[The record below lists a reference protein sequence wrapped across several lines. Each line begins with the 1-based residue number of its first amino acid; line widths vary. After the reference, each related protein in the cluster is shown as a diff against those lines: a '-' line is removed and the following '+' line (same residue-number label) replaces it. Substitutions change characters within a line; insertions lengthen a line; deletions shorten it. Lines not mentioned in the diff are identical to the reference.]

1 MSPRRVHVPRFW
13 LSDWSLSAVLVL
25 LIFDGFV
32 LGPLN
37 QFQAAPE
44 WLSPLIRTLFLLMGI
59 TTVLRSR
66 VATALLGALGLAS
79 AVLRWTRHV
88 HPRVALEVADGAMA
102 LLFCAVLA
110 AVILVR
116 VFSPGRMN
124 LYRIQG
130 AIAVYLLFAFMWA
143 FAYELVA
150 LADPTA
156 FSLPSAGM
164 HREHLIARFL
174 YFSAVTLTTVG
185 YGDITPVNPIARSL
199 AALEAFT
206 GQLFPAI
213 TLARLVAME
222 LYHRQRAETEGGR

>member
-13 LSDWSLSAVLVL
+13 LSDWSLSAL
-25 LIFDGFV
+25 LALLAFDGFV

-66 VATALLGALGLAS
+66 IATTILAALGLGDA
-79 AVLRWTRHV
+79 AVRWTNHF
-88 HPRVALEVADGAMA
+88 HPQVALQGVDSAMA
-102 LLFCAVLA
+102 LVFCAVLA
-110 AVILVR
+110 GVILVR
-116 VFSPGRMN
+116 VFSPGRIN
-124 LYRIQG
+124 LHRIQG

-143 FAYELVA
+143 FAYDLVA

-156 FSLPSAGM
+156 FSFPAAGM
-164 HREHLIARFL
+164 HREHLLARFL

-206 GQLFPAI
+206 RQLFPAI
-213 TLARLVAME
+213 TL
-222 LYHRQRAETEGGR
+222 